1 MIYKF
6 KDPKYVSEN
15 IVDVIIIKDD
25 NSEILVSVD
34 MKNPGE
40 LVDLRNQLLN
50 VTIPKGEK
58 TIIESKIFKLNNLK
72 VEYKSK
78 EFNGD
83 PDSILDLVSR
93 ITLGFNG
100 EIDWKL
106 SNNTFT
112 KVNIDDLKNI
122 LNLIYIKRN
131 IIKDIKNL

>member
-58 TIIESKIFKLNNLK
+58 TIIESKTFKLNNLK
-72 VEYKSK
+72 VE
-78 EFNGD
+78 
-83 PDSILDLVSR
+83 
-93 ITLGFNG
+93 
-100 EIDWKL
+100 
-106 SNNTFT
+106 
-112 KVNIDDLKNI
+112 
-122 LNLIYIKRN
+122 NLMVIQIQFL
-131 IIKDIKNL
+131 I

>member
-58 TIIESKIFKLNNLK
+58 TIIESKTFKLNNLK

-131 IIKDIKNL
+131 IIKNIKN

>member
-58 TIIESKIFKLNNLK
+58 TIIESKTFKLNNLK

-122 LNLIYIKRN
+122 LKLIYIKRN
-131 IIKDIKNL
+131 IIKDIKN

>member
-40 LVDLRNQLLN
+40 LVDLKNQLLN

-58 TIIESKIFKLNNLK
+58 TIIESKTFKLNNLK

-122 LNLIYIKRN
+122 LKLIYIKRN
-131 IIKDIKNL
+131 IIKDIKN

>member
-58 TIIESKIFKLNNLK
+58 TIIESKTFKLNNLK
-72 VEYKSK
+72 IEYKSK

-131 IIKDIKNL
+131 IIKDIKN

>member
-50 VTIPKGEK
+50 VTILKGEK
-58 TIIESKIFKLNNLK
+58 TIIESKTFKLNNLK

-131 IIKDIKNL
+131 IIKDIKN

>member
-58 TIIESKIFKLNNLK
+58 TIIESKTFKLNNLK

-131 IIKDIKNL
+131 IIKDIKN

>member
-58 TIIESKIFKLNNLK
+58 TIIESKTFKLNNLK

-83 PDSILDLVSR
+83 PDSILDLISR

-106 SNNTFT
+106 SNNNFT

-131 IIKDIKNL
+131 IIKDIKN